1 MVHHVRE
8 ADVPRRSPLPQ
19 NSFARVALVSLLG
32 AAGALVLLG
41 VAVFGGLETT
51 DALTEPKPAGT
62 DLEDD
67 LVNPITTAGRADP
80 AVSTDDFT
88 IEVSEVDFTTVLEVS
103 SGLDGGT
110 EVIEANRAWVA
121 AWARV
126 TATHSTIRHFPAE
139 LRMKDGTTYFECGW
153 FDDSLAQETF
163 SPGLPLH
170 GAFVFEVP
178 VDRFE
183 EPTLVVTHAF
193 GLDRRLGAQATV
205 DLELTTTEATDEPA
219 TLFPPEVRTRET
231 GEDADAAE

>member
-1 MVHHVRE
+1 MNRTLSVLTCLVMVVLI
-8 ADVPRRSPLPQ
+8 A
-19 NSFARVALVSLLG
+19 ALQHFVVS
-32 AAGALVLLG
+32 
-41 VAVFGGLETT
+41 
-51 DALTEPKPAGT
+51 K
-62 DLEDD
+62 DD
-67 LVNPITTAGRADP
+67 LVNPITTAGRADA

-88 IEVSEVDFTTVLEVS
+88 VEVSEVDFTTTLEVS

-110 EVIEANRAWVA
+110 EAIEANGAWVVV
-121 AWARV
+121 WARV
-126 TATHSTIRHFPAE
+126 TATHSTIRHLPAE
-139 LRMKDGTTYFECGW
+139 LRMKDGTIYFERGW
-153 FDDSLAQETF
+153 FDDSLDQETF

-183 EPTLVVTHAF
+183 EPALVVTHAF

-219 TLFPPEVRTRET
+219 TLLPPEVRTGEPGEA